1 MTILR
6 NRYAGPSHGAPERP
20 KRTTRSA
27 MTGRARAACCGTR
40 ITRTASVIQPCH
52 DIHATTQHGTTHGAH
67 MPRRVADAS
76 DPIRPEQQLHSPVP
90 LSDRLAQCS
99 HGSRA
104 ARKGWGE
111 CCRHIEP
118 AREFRCIAS
127 ALPVR
132 CHALRPARALRRPYA
147 GTAPSLRPPSGRAAS
162 IANLLRHAVR
172 PAWPIRTPCSGS
184 HERTEARIR
193 TGSS

>member
-1 MTILR
+1 
-6 NRYAGPSHGAPERP
+6 
-20 KRTTRSA
+20 
-27 MTGRARAACCGTR
+27 MTGRARAACYGTK

-52 DIHATTQHGTTHGAH
+52 ASMPPRRCGTTHGAH

-76 DPIRPEQQLHSPVP
+76 DPIRPEQQLRPPVP

-104 ARKGWGE
+104 ARKGREE

-118 AREFRCIAS
+118 ARVFRCILTAH
-127 ALPVR
+127 PVR
-132 CHALRPARALRRPYA
+132 RHALRRAHAVPRPYPV
-147 GTAPSLRPPSGRAAS
+147 TAPSLGTSHRRKSPGVVVSRQPVADRCSPGPAYFGSCERA
-162 IANLLRHAVR
+162 R
-172 PAWPIRTPCSGS
+172 
-184 HERTEARIR
+184 ARIN